1 MRGAWL
7 EGGVQMSTK
16 SSGPPSSSPS
26 GESSPRASGR
36 RRWHSAR
43 CPGRASA
50 AAAIRTSG
58 RSSQPGRCPW
68 MATLP
73 RPMIPPRRI
82 LLEIVLADDGL
93 QGFVEDREP
102 GQSGLFADHEGRVDA
117 HGGRVGHGRQP
128 ATQALLV
135 EGLGDV
141 LAERLLG
148 PAILHEL
155 DAEQEAAAPDLPH
168 HAVLLLQG
176 LEPLEHDGAD
186 PVRVLDEV
194 LFQDD
199 LERGEPRRRGERI
212 AAVARR
218 GRARVR
224 PGLLARQ
231 LLRRDHG
238 GERKASAHAL
248 AHRHDV
254 GHDLI
259 VVGAPHRA
267 RPADAR
273 DHLVADQERARLLG
287 DLLDGAE
294 EALGR
299 DDIAGGAL
307 DGLDDDGGDLPARL
321 VADDVADVVGAG
333 YAAVGIGE
341 TERAAIAVRV
351 RRQVLAG
358 EERPQVMLEVAAEQA
373 EHSARL
379 AVEAAPE
386 ADDLALARGRLGEP
400 ERGLHGLRAPREH
413 LDAGEAFGGEG
424 GERLEKAG
432 PRLRGEAAEG
442 ELFHL
447 ALERLYVVRVA
458 LADRAYGDT
467 RNEIDVLLPVLVD
480 ESGALPPRH
489 GQARVEGEALHAG
502 GGDAT
507 LALDDGPG
515 ARAGLAAFCHRK
527 DSRKRVAR
535 YAPMVGPASSRKRAK
550 LGQAFRSMRTS
561 PPPGV
566 TMQSPP

>member
-16 SSGPPSSSPS
+16 SSGSRSRSSS
-26 GESSPRASGR
+26 GESYQRASGR
-36 RRWHSAR
+36 SRWHSAR

-102 GQSGLFADHEGRVDA
+102 SQSGLFADHEGRVDA

-128 ATQALLV
+128 PTQALLV
-135 EGLGDV
+135 EGLRDV
-141 LAERLLG
+141 LTERLLG

-155 DAEQEAAAPDLPH
+155 DAEQEAAAPDLAH
-168 HAVLLLQG
+168 HAVLLLQA

-194 LFQDD
+194 LLEDD
-199 LERGEPRRRGERI
+199 LERGEPRRRGERV

-224 PGLLARQ
+224 PGLLAREIV
-231 LLRRDHG
+231 RRDDG
-238 GERKASAHAL
+238 GEGEASAHAL

-259 VVGAPHRA
+259 VVGAPHAA
-267 RPADAR
+267 RPSDAR
-273 DHLVADQERARLLG
+273 DHLVADQERARL
-287 DLLDGAE
+287 
-294 EALGR
+294 
-299 DDIAGGAL
+299 
-307 DGLDDDGGDLPARL
+307 
-321 VADDVADVVGAG
+321 
-333 YAAVGIGE
+333 
-341 TERAAIAVRV
+341 
-351 RRQVLAG
+351 
-358 EERPQVMLEVAAEQA
+358 
-373 EHSARL
+373 
-379 AVEAAPE
+379 
-386 ADDLALARGRLGEP
+386 LGEP

-442 ELFHL
+442 EPFHL
-447 ALERLYVVRVA
+447 ALERLDVVRVA
-458 LADRAYGDT
+458 VADRAYGDT
-467 RNEIDVLLPVLVD
+467 RNEIDVLLPVLVY